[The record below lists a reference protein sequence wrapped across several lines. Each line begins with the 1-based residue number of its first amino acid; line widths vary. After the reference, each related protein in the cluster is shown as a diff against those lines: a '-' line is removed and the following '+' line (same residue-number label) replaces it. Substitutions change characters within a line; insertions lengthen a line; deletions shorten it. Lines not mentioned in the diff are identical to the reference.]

1 MSLLHNPGVCE
12 AEVHEQDLVRRPHFA
27 VSNLRVLRGL
37 VLRPGHRFSLQLCG
51 AGGRGSTRIMG
62 CSDLREAVREAVCV
76 CCVCCLSVAA
86 ERCAVCA
93 EKFRMRGGEGVYNL
107 SSYYEGG
114 LKRLLG
120 ITCPPRGM
128 RPSHRARGLA
138 TSVFV
143 ILRLLK
149 SCWSASGASPFRAVL
164 TAFQLA

>member
-1 MSLLHNPGVCE
+1 M
-12 AEVHEQDLVRRPHFA
+12 
-27 VSNLRVLRGL
+27 
-37 VLRPGHRFSLQLCG
+37 
-51 AGGRGSTRIMG
+51 
-62 CSDLREAVREAVCV
+62 
-76 CCVCCLSVAA
+76 
-86 ERCAVCA
+86 
-93 EKFRMRGGEGVYNL
+93 YNL

-149 SCWSASGASPFRAVL
+149 RAVVGLSASPFRAVL